1 MVKNI
6 ILDLPH
12 MPSNKDTNNQV
23 LPLVRSMCNQD
34 PTRKCSNF
42 NKTSQLDWVIMHLK
56 ITYNKTITILNSST
70 TMIVETITATLTKVL
85 VTSKESL
92 QCHLIISIIETMPEM
107 IITQRTL
114 IYITHH
120 SNMKEMVHLHFQM
133 LDLNRDLTI
142 IITTIH
148 KILLTST
155 YRMMVLSP

>member
-1 MVKNI
+1 
-6 ILDLPH
+6 
-12 MPSNKDTNNQV
+12 
-23 LPLVRSMCNQD
+23 
-34 PTRKCSNF
+34 
-42 NKTSQLDWVIMHLK
+42 MHLK